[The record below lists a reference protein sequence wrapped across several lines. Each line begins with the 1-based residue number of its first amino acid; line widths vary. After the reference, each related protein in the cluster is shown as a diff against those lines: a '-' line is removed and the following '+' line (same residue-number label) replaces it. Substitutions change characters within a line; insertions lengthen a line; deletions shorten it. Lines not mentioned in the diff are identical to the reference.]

1 MTKLVRIK
9 EEALFLELWTG
20 HLPYRILHCPTM
32 QAAMYESL
40 KMA

>member
-20 HLPYRILHCPTM
+20 HLPDHNLHCPIM
-32 QAAMYESL
+32 QAAVYKSL